1 MMSVKSE
8 IRELVSKIPNQIDY
22 ILLLL
27 HIIFLQNQ
35 VTNHLNRKYK
45 HTLIQRSSPT
55 QKNTN
60 FQRYIRMAD
69 GVTSV
74 LVRTVFGAVLGIE
87 KIFNCHFI
95 SKSENFK

>member
-35 VTNHLNRKYK
+35 VTNHLNSKYK
-45 HTLIQRSSPT
+45 HTLKPRSSAT
-55 QKNTN
+55 QK
-60 FQRYIRMAD
+60 
-69 GVTSV
+69 
-74 LVRTVFGAVLGIE
+74 
-87 KIFNCHFI
+87 KH
-95 SKSENFK
+95 